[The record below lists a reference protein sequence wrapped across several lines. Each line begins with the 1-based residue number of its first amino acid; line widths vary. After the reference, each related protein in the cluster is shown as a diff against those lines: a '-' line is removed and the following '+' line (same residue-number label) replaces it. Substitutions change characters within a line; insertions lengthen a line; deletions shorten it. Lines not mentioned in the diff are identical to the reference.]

1 MISFIAFLII
11 VFVFVLLPI
20 LISLINKVF
29 LCNVFNKNNVIVFGK
44 KGCGKDLLFQYVINS
59 RHKKHFSNIYFN
71 KKTEIVC
78 LKDLELKNNTYD
90 NFINNDVNQE
100 IKIEKFEGKD
110 FYISDIG
117 VMLPSQ
123 YDTKLYKCYPS
134 FAIFYALSRH
144 LYNSNVHCNTQNL
157 GRVWKALREQADSYI
172 KCVGVEKPLLL
183 GLFGFLRINFI
194 YYDKYES
201 ANQSLLP
208 LPFGF
213 MNKFLNA
220 NAKQYYATNGLIKSS
235 YVLINKKSI
244 KYDTRAFHK
253 IVFGSFYKRKTT
265 NIFESMKT
273 FFKKVAC
280 LSSDFLKKIVNLF
293 KRK

>member
-1 MISFIAFLII
+1 MGFIIVLII
-11 VFVFVLLPI
+11 VFIFVLLPI
-20 LISLINKVF
+20 LTSLFNKIF

-78 LKDLELKNNTYD
+78 LKDLELKNNTYE
-90 NFINNDVNQE
+90 NFINNDINNEV
-100 IKIEKFEGKD
+100 KIDKFEGKD

-123 YDTKLYKCYPS
+123 YDTKLYKSYPS
-134 FAIFYALSRH
+134 FPIFYALSRH

-172 KCVGVEKPLLL
+172 KCVGVDKPLIL

-201 ANQSLLP
+201 ANSSLLP

-220 NAKQYYATNGLIKSS
+220 NAKQYYATNGLIKAS

-244 KYDTRAFHK
+244 KYNTRAFHE
-253 IVFGSFYKRKTT
+253 IVFGSFYKPKKI

-280 LSSDFLKKIVNLF
+280 LSSDFLKKITNLF